1 MKFRCAPLSVPA
13 VLAILAALPLL
24 VGCGGGDPVAVNT
37 AGASGTGGSAT
48 AGSATGGSGSGGS
61 TAGGASGSGVG
72 GGAAGTATSAGG
84 ATASFGTLKNII
96 QMSCFGG
103 LCHDLP
109 EHPLK
114 LKLDDKLYTT
124 LTTHM
129 TKNCGPLVK
138 PGSPQDS
145 ALVKLLK
152 GPCGE
157 TARMPL
163 DKCSQDGD
171 EACVTPANIALIEQ
185 WIAAGAP
192 P

>member
-1 MKFRCAPLSVPA
+1 MNVRSS
-13 VLAILAALPLL
+13 LAAVPPTFALALL
-24 VGCGGGDPVAVNT
+24 MGCGVEDPVVANM
-37 AGASGTGGSAT
+37 GGSAT
-48 AGSATGGSGSGGS
+48 TAGTAASGGS
-61 TAGGASGSGVG
+61 ALGGSAAGGSAGSGVG
-72 GGAAGTATSAGG
+72 GSAAGTASSGG
-84 ATASFGTLKNII
+84 ATASFSTLKGVI

-103 LCHDLP
+103 ICHDLP
-109 EHPLK
+109 EHPLQ
-114 LKLDDKLYTT
+114 LKLDEKLYTT

-129 TKNCGPLVK
+129 TKHCGPLVK

-185 WIAAGAP
+185 WIASGAP
-192 P
+192 Q

>member
-1 MKFRCAPLSVPA
+1 MNLRSSLLAVPA
-13 VLAILAALPLL
+13 FAALALL
-24 VGCGGGDPVAVNT
+24 ANCGTEDPVVANAGGSPTT
-37 AGASGTGGSAT
+37 AGAT
-48 AGSATGGSGSGGS
+48 ATGGSVSGGS
-61 TAGGASGSGVG
+61 AAGGSAGSGVG
-72 GGAAGTATSAGG
+72 GSAGGTASSGG
-84 ATASFGTLKNII
+84 ATASFGTLKGVL

-103 LCHDLP
+103 ICHDLP
-109 EHPLK
+109 EHPLQ
-114 LKLDDKLYTT
+114 LKLDEKLYTT

-129 TKNCGPLVK
+129 TKHCGPLVK

-171 EACVTPANIALIEQ
+171 EACVSAANIALIEQ
-185 WIAAGAP
+185 WIASGAP
-192 P
+192 Q